1 MKKGFTLIE
10 LLAVILILGI
20 IALIA
25 IPTVNNILKE
35 SRLGAFEAS
44 ARNIVKAAEEKCLTE
59 HMKGNT
65 VREFVFTNGKVS
77 PSLDVKGDLPKSGI
91 ITLNENCEATA
102 TLTDGDRRYELTYE
116 GSNVDDCTGT
126 SCSFGTNL
134 ASSDEKYAC
143 FNFDEETGTI
153 LKYDG
158 SNPVCQGDIYIPAMI
173 NNVPVVKIN
182 DLAFI
187 NPEKVIC
194 EKDGN
199 EIEHEGTYI
208 PKEEDGYCY
217 SKNLSTSYKFNT
229 LNMEDAGFLTEIGV
243 EAFYYNELTSV
254 NFNDNLKKIDEY
266 AFQSNDI
273 KKIVL
278 PKNLVELGE
287 GAFYGCHIEDL
298 TINNKLKVLGEYS
311 FAWSLLKEINIPEGV
326 EYVGE
331 GAFACGDYESAH
343 TIVNIS
349 DTVIG
354 IGDYAF
360 MEIGATKVNLGK
372 NVKYIGE
379 ESFSINNLT
388 NINIPSS
395 VIEIG
400 PGAFIYNL
408 FTENVF
414 IYNRNSDGTENKKSI
429 NSFAGREVD
438 IVIPNGVE
446 ELGASSCR
454 YIGASNIT
462 LPEGLKYIRE
472 SALDGNNLTSIT
484 IPSTVE
490 VIEKS
495 GIEKRYNGNRNMTS
509 IINKTGRSFDWTD
522 ITKSTT
528 ANQVFET
535 GTITHQYGNIT
546 VTK

>member
-35 SRLGAFEAS
+35 SRQGAFNAS
-44 ARNIVKAAEEKCLTE
+44 MQNIIKAAEEKCLTE
-59 HMKGNT
+59 SMKGNS
-65 VREFVFTNGKVS
+65 VRQFIFTNGKVT
-77 PSLDVKGDLPKSGI
+77 PVLDIKGDLPKSGI
-91 ITLNENCEATA
+91 ITLNENCEAEA
-102 TLTDGDRRYELTYE
+102 ILTDGDRRYELTYE

-126 SCSFGTNL
+126 SCSFSSNL
-134 ASSDEKYAC
+134 ASNDEKYAC

-217 SKNLSTSYKFNT
+217 GKYFSTSYKFNT

-243 EAFYYNELTSV
+243 EAFIYNELTSV

-266 AFQSNDI
+266 AFQRNNI

-287 GAFYGCHIEDL
+287 GAFYGCHVEDL

-331 GAFACGDYESAH
+331 GVFAWGDYESAH

-354 IGDYAF
+354 IGDFAF

-395 VIEIG
+395 VLEIG

-429 NSFAGREVD
+429 NSFAGRETD

-446 ELGASSCR
+446 ELGASSCQ

-462 LPEGLKYIRE
+462 LPEGLKYIRK

-490 VIEKS
+490 VIETD
-495 GIEKRYNGNRNMTS
+495 GINKRINGNKDLTS
-509 IINKTGRSFDWTD
+509 IINKSGRSFDWTN